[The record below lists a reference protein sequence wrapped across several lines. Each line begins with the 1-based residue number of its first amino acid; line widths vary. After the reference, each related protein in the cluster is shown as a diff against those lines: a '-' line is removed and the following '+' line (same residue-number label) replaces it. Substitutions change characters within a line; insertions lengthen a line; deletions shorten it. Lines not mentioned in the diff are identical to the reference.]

1 MKARTMIPIFLVIL
15 ISYIAIHVFVG
26 RSLIQ
31 SLHDTTWARSITLA
45 IYILL
50 GSGWILSSLL
60 IRNGIDGWL
69 VSSLHEAGSYWLA
82 FFFYFVLLLA
92 VLWILHLAAGRISTL
107 QGLAGFF
114 SRVARLLTAGGLAL
128 AITLAGAIN
137 ARGLI
142 VREYTVPTRSLAP
155 AGAPEAVPP
164 AGEAARIVF
173 LSDLH
178 IGTSTSPDR
187 LHTIV
192 ETVNALRPDLILI
205 GGDIIDMSPE
215 EDKEFAAGTILRGF
229 RARHGVFACPGNH
242 EYILAPEAGFS
253 WISRT
258 GIRLLDDEAII
269 AGDYIIVGR
278 RDWAAARHGF
288 QRTPLRA
295 IVQKLANTTN
305 SRPHSL
311 IVLDHQPRS
320 LDEAAQAGARLILSG
335 HTHHGQLWPINWI
348 TSTIFEN
355 SHGMISKGDTTCIT
369 SSGVSV
375 WGPQVR
381 TSSRPEILLIRL
393 ARE

>member
-155 AGAPEAVPP
+155 TGAPEAVPP

-295 IVQKLANTTN
+295 IVQKLTKTTN